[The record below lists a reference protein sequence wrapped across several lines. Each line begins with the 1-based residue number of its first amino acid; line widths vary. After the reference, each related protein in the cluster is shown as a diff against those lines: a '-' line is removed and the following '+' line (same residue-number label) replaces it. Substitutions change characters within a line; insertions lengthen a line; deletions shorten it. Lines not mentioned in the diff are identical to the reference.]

1 MARGTFNFAANFQ
14 VKLQDALDPRL
25 VIQSK
30 SDLINKET
38 WPYDGD
44 TIYAYNGMIVAVAAD
59 KAMYMLVDVDKIL
72 EPDYSGWKQMDV
84 SASQTV
90 EIIDNL
96 TSSST
101 TAALSA
107 NQGKILN
114 EKITTLNSKLSS
126 VYVFKGSATVATLPQ
141 SEQEGTVQIGWVY
154 NMTEDFW
161 MDEAGHVY
169 NADPTG
175 ATKYPKGT
183 NIAIIGTTW
192 AAEGSFEYDAL
203 SGIDAVDLSNYYTK
217 GQTDSAIETAV
228 TEVEGTITTLQQSV
242 TTNTQDIATIKG
254 NQDTSGSL
262 LNILKQSKNYTDTQV
277 SGVNS
282 ELANKVDKVEGSSLI
297 TSEKLALID
306 TNASNIQSLTTRVQ
320 GAESKLTILQGGA
333 EQAGSVQHTV
343 KEAITDALSWI
354 EV

>member
-72 EPDYSGWKQMDV
+72 EADYSGWKQMDV
-84 SASQTV
+84 SASQVV

-96 TSSST
+96 DSSST

-107 NQGKILN
+107 NQGKVLN
-114 EKITTLNSKLSS
+114 EKISQLTSKLTS
-126 VYVFKGSATVATLPQ
+126 VYIFKGSATVATLPQ
-141 SEQEGTVQIGWVY
+141 EAQAGEVQTGWVY

-161 MDEAGHVY
+161 IDDDGYIYAS
-169 NADPTG
+169 DPLG

-183 NIAIIGTTW
+183 NVALIEASWGGD
-192 AAEGSFEYDAL
+192 GSFKYDAL
-203 SGIDAVDLSNYYTK
+203 SGIDSVDLSNYYTK
-217 GQTDSAIETAV
+217 GETDSAIETAV
-228 TEVEGTITTLQQSV
+228 TEVEETVNSLQQSV

-254 NQDTSGSL
+254 AESTSGSL
-262 LNILKQSKNYTDTQV
+262 LNILKQSKDYTDTQI
-277 SGVNS
+277 STVNN
-282 ELANKVDKVEGSSLI
+282 EVANKVDKVEGSSLI

-306 TNASNIQSLTTRVQ
+306 TNANNIQSLTTKM
-320 GAESKLTILQGGA
+320 GAAESKLTILQGDV
-333 EQAGSVQHTV
+333 EQEGSVKYIV
-343 KEAITDALSWI
+343 NGAITEALSWI
-354 EV
+354 EA

>member
-25 VIQSK
+25 VIQNK

-38 WPYDGD
+38 WPYDGE

-59 KAMYMLVDVDKIL
+59 KAMYMLVDVTKIL
-72 EPDYSGWKQMDV
+72 ETDYSGWKQMDV
-84 SASQTV
+84 SASQVV

-96 TSSST
+96 NSSST

-141 SEQEGTVQIGWVY
+141 EAQSGEVQVGWVY

-161 MDEAGHVY
+161 IDNDGYVY
-169 NADPTG
+169 ASDPTG

-183 NIAIIGTTW
+183 NIALIETTW
-192 AAEGSFEYDAL
+192 GTSSFKYDAL

-228 TEVEGTITTLQQSV
+228 AEVEGTVSTLQQSV

-254 NQDTSGSL
+254 SQDTPGSL
-262 LNILKQSKNYTDTQV
+262 LNVLKQSKDYTDTQV

-282 ELANKVDKVEGSSLI
+282 ELANKVDKVDGSSLI

-306 TNASNIQSLTTRVQ
+306 TNASNIQSLTTRV
-320 GAESKLTILQGGA
+320 GEAESKLTILQGGA

-343 KEAITDALSWI
+343 NGAITAALSWI

>member
-25 VIQSK
+25 VIQNK

-44 TIYAYNGMIVAVAAD
+44 TIYAYNGMIVAVAAN
-59 KAMYMLVDVDKIL
+59 KAMYMLVDVTKIL
-72 EPDYSGWKQMDV
+72 ETDYSGWKQMDV
-84 SASQTV
+84 SASQVV

-96 TSSST
+96 DSSST

-141 SEQEGTVQIGWVY
+141 EAQSGEVQVGWVY

-161 MDEAGHVY
+161 IDNDGYVY
-169 NADPTG
+169 ASDPTG

-183 NIAIIGTTW
+183 NIALIEATWGTS
-192 AAEGSFEYDAL
+192 SFKYDAL
-203 SGIDAVDLSNYYTK
+203 SGIDAVDLTNYYTK

-228 TEVEGTITTLQQSV
+228 SEVEGTVSTLQQSV

-254 NQDTSGSL
+254 SQETTGSL
-262 LNILKQSKNYTDTQV
+262 LNILKQAKDYTDTEV

-282 ELANKVDKVEGSSLI
+282 ELANKVDKVDGSSLI

-320 GAESKLTILQGGA
+320 GAESKLTVLQGGA

-343 KEAITDALSWI
+343 NGAITAALSWI